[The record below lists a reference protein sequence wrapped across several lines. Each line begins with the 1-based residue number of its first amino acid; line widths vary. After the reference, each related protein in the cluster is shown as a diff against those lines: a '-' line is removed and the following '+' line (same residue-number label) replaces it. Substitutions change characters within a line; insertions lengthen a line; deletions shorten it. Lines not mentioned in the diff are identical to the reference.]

1 MTRRSPRTQA
11 GAALVVGLILLLLL
25 TLIGL
30 SAARTA
36 LTEERITGNL
46 SDRELAFQLAEG
58 ALREAERLLQQP
70 VLPPFNGNDGL
81 YPPPDPA
88 LPPRWQTLDWDA
100 AGSHRVYTG
109 LEDAPEGLARAQAR
123 YFIEEL
129 PRVVTPGQSLAADI
143 PLEDV
148 NFYRVTARAVGI
160 GGAAT
165 IVLQSTYQR

>member
-1 MTRRSPRTQA
+1 MIRRPAVRHS

-58 ALREAERLLQQP
+58 ALREAERVLQQP
-70 VLPPFNGNDGL
+70 VLPSFSGADGL
-81 YPPPDPA
+81 YPQPDPA
-88 LPPRWQTLDWDA
+88 QPPRWQTLDWDDA
-100 AGSHRVYTG
+100 DSHRVYTG
-109 LEDAPEGLARAQAR
+109 LEDAPEGLARAEAR

-129 PRVVTPGQSLAADI
+129 PRVVTPGQSLAADV

-148 NFYRVTARAVGI
+148 NFYRITARAVGI
-160 GGAAT
+160 GGTAT

>member
-1 MTRRSPRTQA
+1 MISASRGAQA

-30 SAARTA
+30 SGARTA

-46 SDRELAFQLAEG
+46 SDRELAFQVAEG
-58 ALREAERLLQQP
+58 ALREAERFLQQP
-70 VLPPFNGNDGL
+70 VLPLFTGANGL

-88 LPPRWQTLDWDA
+88 LAPRWQTLDWNSA
-100 AGSHRVYTG
+100 ASHRVYTG
-109 LEDAPEGLARAQAR
+109 LEDADDVLARAEAR

-129 PRVVTPGQSLAADI
+129 PRVVTPGQSLAADV

-148 NFYRVTARAVGI
+148 NFYRITVRALGI
-160 GGAAT
+160 GGTAT